1 LTQRHRLI
9 IRSLDNMPSTKQIR
23 LSSAVQI
30 RARIKEF
37 LGKKI
42 NIVLADNRVIIAEL
56 HAVSAS
62 GIEVINMRLKKNHYP
77 FEQLYEV
84 YFDVIV

>member
-1 LTQRHRLI
+1 M
-9 IRSLDNMPSTKQIR
+9 IRKTCRQITMPSTKQLR
-23 LSSAVQI
+23 LNNAQI
-30 RARIKEF
+30 RGRIKEF

-56 HAVSAS
+56 QAVSAS
-62 GIEVINMRLKKNHYP
+62 GVEVTNMRLKKAFFP

-84 YFDVIV
+84 YFDAIV